1 MVQLIPDS
9 AARRLGTVVV
19 SVAALA
25 SLSSAAYAD
34 AGPFAGHRSGHVT
47 GHVTGLGAGHLAG
60 SGGVWSPVPPAPGD
74 EAPAGDHLTITV
86 RDAGPG
92 ADGSYE
98 LYCRPGGGSH
108 PDPDGACAV
117 VDGNARWGQETFA
130 PVPEG
135 SICTL
140 QYGGPATAHVTGVWD
155 GRAVNA
161 TYDRSNGCEISRWD
175 RMVPLLPDLRAPGA
189 GA

>member
-1 MVQLIPDS
+1 MVQLISHS
-9 AARRLGTVVV
+9 AVRRLGTVVV

-34 AGPFAGHRSGHVT
+34 AGPFTGHRSGHVT
-47 GHVTGLGAGHLAG
+47 GVGAGLLAG
-60 SGGVWSPVPPAPGD
+60 TGAGVWSPVPPHLRD
-74 EAPAGDHLTITV
+74 EEPAGDHLTITV
-86 RDAGPG
+86 RGAGPG
-92 ADGSYE
+92 ADGTYE

-135 SICTL
+135 SFCTL

-155 GRAVNA
+155 GRAVDA